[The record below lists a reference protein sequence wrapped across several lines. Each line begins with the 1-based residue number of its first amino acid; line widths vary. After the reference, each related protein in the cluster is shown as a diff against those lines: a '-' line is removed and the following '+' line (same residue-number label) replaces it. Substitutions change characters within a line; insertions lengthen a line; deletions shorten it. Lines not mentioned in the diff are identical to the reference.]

1 MRFTKKNNRGLTL
14 IELILVTAILSVVS
28 LAIYSTFNNGLRIW
42 QRINKQLPEED
53 LNIFFD
59 RFGYDLRNLLQFNGI
74 SFSGTEYRL
83 AFATIVNSSRLQKR
97 TVGEI
102 IYFYDSQ
109 AEILKREERDFPQ
122 VFSGDEGPIAQSL
135 TGVQSLRFQ
144 YYIYDTNKKEYLW
157 QDQGPEEGIPLAVR
171 MELEF
176 KDGTQTHKF
185 TKTVNIPVGG

>member
-74 SFSGTEYRL
+74 NFSGTEDRL
-83 AFATIVNSSRLQKR
+83 AFATIVNSRRLQKR

-135 TGVQSLRFQ
+135 TGVQSLRFK